1 MTNWEDLKGKSG
13 TFLEGQVVT
22 HAEGALARTLTM
34 SPDIVLM
41 DVRMGDD
48 GDASGIEACRDIR
61 AEQPEVR
68 VIMFTSFADRE
79 AVLSAIVAGAA
90 GYLTK
95 NISQAR
101 LVESIRAVGR
111 GESIL
116 NPSVTRDVIS
126 RLAELSDAP
135 QHEESLLSDRGKEV
149 LAPVAKGQT
158 NKEIAS
164 ALVVSPFTARNHVTR
179 ILEKPGVSRRSEAA
193 AQAVRLGLIRDEED

>member
-1 MTNWEDLKGKSG
+1 
-13 TFLEGQVVT
+13 
-22 HAEGALARTLTM
+22 M